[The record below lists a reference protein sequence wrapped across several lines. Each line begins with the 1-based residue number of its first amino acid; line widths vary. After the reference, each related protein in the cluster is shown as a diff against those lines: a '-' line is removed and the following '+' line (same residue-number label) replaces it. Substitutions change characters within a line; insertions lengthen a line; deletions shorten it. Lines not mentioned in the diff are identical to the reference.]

1 MSDLRSATQNRRRQY
16 YDRFPATEVDRRF
29 GAVRSML
36 DEAGLEALV
45 VPGDAN
51 SPLNV
56 AYLTN
61 YSPAA
66 ETYLLVFADPAEPTL
81 LLVGVGNHL
90 QYVREL
96 AEADEVDVLYPDRT
110 GSMRRRLDAVGV
122 GDAGLGVVGR
132 RPQNGLFPYM
142 PPAHAAGLGREL
154 VDVTADFTEIVAV
167 KSGPELERVRRAA
180 ELTDHGMGVLVE
192 AVGPGVTE
200 VEVRD
205 ALDRA
210 YLETDG
216 RRGTTFITSATME
229 GAEPGEALTWHRPS
243 GRPIAEGDVVGTE
256 FGAVHRGYRSQIHR
270 ALTVGSAP
278 TELYRDI
285 WAVAEET
292 YESMLEAIR
301 PGRTAAD
308 VHDAMAPLTESDFKM
323 YDVMLHGYGSGIV
336 PPLIGTER
344 SEYWPGG
351 EDPITASWTFSPGEV
366 LAVQPNVVTEDER
379 AGMQLGTTVVVR
391 DGPPELLHDHPVAFE
406 RIG

>member
-1 MSDLRSATQNRRRQY
+1 MPDLRSATQNRRRQY
-16 YDRFPATEVDRRF
+16 YDRFPITEMDRRL

-36 DEAGLEALV
+36 TGEGLEALV

-66 ETYLLVFADPAEPTL
+66 ETSLLVFADPAEPTL

-90 QYVREL
+90 QYVREV
-96 AEADEVDVLYPDRT
+96 ADVDEVDVLYPDRT
-110 GSMRRRLDAVGV
+110 APMRRRLDDAGV

-142 PPAHAAGLGREL
+142 PPEHAAGLDRDL
-154 VDVTADFTEIVAV
+154 VDVTAAFTELVAV
-167 KSGPELERVRRAA
+167 KSEPEIERIRRAA
-180 ELTDHGMGVLVE
+180 ELTDLGMGVLAD
-192 AVGPGVTE
+192 AVAPGVTE
-200 VEVRD
+200 LDVRD

-216 RRGTTFITSATME
+216 RRGTTFITSAPME

-243 GRPIAEGDVVGTE
+243 ARPIAEGDVVGTE

-278 TELYRDI
+278 TRLYRDI
-285 WAVAEET
+285 WAVAEEA
-292 YESMLEAIR
+292 YESMLTAIR
-301 PGRTAAD
+301 SGSTAAD
-308 VHDAMAPLTESDFKM
+308 VHAAMAPLIESDFKM
-323 YDVMLHGYGSGIV
+323 YDVMVHGYGSGIV

-351 EDPITASWTFSPGEV
+351 DDPITASWEFSPGEV
-366 LAVQPNVVTEDER
+366 VAVQPNVVTEDER

-391 DGPPELLHDHPVAFE
+391 DGPPEVLQTHPVAFE
-406 RIG
+406 RVG